1 MKDNIELYRKVDEL
15 TNLNTVPKGYYKDF
29 KILDT
34 DVRIFN
40 EGSKRILI
48 YVHGGGFVS
57 GGLNT
62 HSNLCYKL
70 SKELNVCVISI
81 DYKLAPEYKFPYQIN
96 EINKVCEEIFKLHSD
111 IVIMGDSAGANLAFS
126 VSTVNRKLKF
136 KEIIMAYPTTQTDY
150 TSKTKFKS
158 VIENSGKTLLTK
170 ESLRD
175 YFSLYLKNDK
185 DYKDKRVN
193 LLRNNWLFGLPP
205 VTIITGTHDPLHDE
219 GYALIEKLDR
229 FLVKTRYLDVIDA
242 THGFLTNML
251 EHKYTNEVIEIAKN
265 VKPSARGEL
274 EITSINE
281 EYMKRGQLKVEKLGR
296 GMTWF
301 DTGTHDALIET
312 ASFVQTI
319 QKRQGLQIC
328 CPEEIAFDKGWI
340 NSEQLSNLAQKYMKT
355 DYGKYLKDV
364 AEDVFGEE

>member
-1 MKDNIELYRKVDEL
+1 MKVSMKDNIELYRKVDEL
-15 TNLNTVPKGYYKDF
+15 TNLNTVSKKYYRDF
-29 KILDT
+29 KILNT

-40 EGSKRILI
+40 ENSKKILI
-48 YVHGGGFVS
+48 YLHGGGFVS
-57 GGLNT
+57 GNLNT

-96 EINKVCEEIFKLHSD
+96 D

-126 VSTVNRKLKF
+126 VATVNRKLKF

-251 EHKYTNEVIEIAKN
+251 EHKYTNEVIEF
-265 VKPSARGEL
+265 
-274 EITSINE
+274 
-281 EYMKRGQLKVEKLGR
+281 LKGSDFFE
-296 GMTWF
+296 
-301 DTGTHDALIET
+301 
-312 ASFVQTI
+312 
-319 QKRQGLQIC
+319 
-328 CPEEIAFDKGWI
+328 
-340 NSEQLSNLAQKYMKT
+340 
-355 DYGKYLKDV
+355 
-364 AEDVFGEE
+364 